1 MELDELIKEMKEKMR
16 NRDLSDSYL
25 SNCGC
30 STREDVGIGEYSYG
44 ITMVPC
50 DWVYKY
56 LVELQEL
63 KTRVGD
69 N

>member
-1 MELDELIKEMKEKMR
+1 MELDELIKEMKEKM
-16 NRDLSDSYL
+16 NRYDLSD
-25 SNCGC
+25 
-30 STREDVGIGEYSYG
+30 RIEEAHIGEWEYGVSY
-44 ITMVPC
+44 VPC

-69 N
+69 K